1 MAVPGIMRLRI
12 LFGMVLL
19 MLLLGVYALL
29 VMALAVRVLPDQTLV
44 EIAYYLVTGTVWIYP
59 AAKLTRWMQDVPE

>member
-1 MAVPGIMRLRI
+1 MARLRI

-19 MLLLGVYALL
+19 IVLLGVYALL
-29 VMALAVRVLPDQTLV
+29 VMSLAVRVLPDQTLV
-44 EIAYYLVTGTVWIYP
+44 EIVYYLVTGTIWIYP

>member
-1 MAVPGIMRLRI
+1 MRLRI
-12 LFGMVLL
+12 LFGMGLL
-19 MLLLGVYALL
+19 IMLLGVYALL
-29 VMALAVRVLPDQTLV
+29 VMSLAVRVLPDQTLV

>member
-1 MAVPGIMRLRI
+1 MMRLRI

-19 MLLLGVYALL
+19 IALLGIYALL
-29 VMALAVRVLPDQTLV
+29 VMSLAVRILPDQTLV
-44 EIAYYLVTGTVWIYP
+44 EVLYYLVTGTVWIYP